1 MYKLTATFTNG
12 KIITRKS
19 KTAFAFAWY
28 SENIWN
34 RASGFA
40 SSADNAKKAA
50 GSAFS
55 SAAPKPHITEVVLVN
70 IA

>member
-1 MYKLTATFTNG
+1 MNKLTATFANG
-12 KIITRKS
+12 KTITRNS

-28 SENIWN
+28 AENIWN

-50 GSAFS
+50 GSAFC
-55 SAAPKPHITEVVLVN
+55 SAAPKPHIIEVVQVS